1 VWEGLLVNLKNVAL
15 AVSAGLALAA
25 AGSAAHAT
33 PLAPGGSA
41 PASSLPVTGTTVA
54 STSGTFVSDLGNG
67 DFSGSFVEY
76 VLKGDVYGKN
86 DLAWYIEI
94 TNNKKKGAAD
104 IDTISVSFFKGFLT
118 DVGYCATSGAHECG
132 GEGTVLP
139 KSESRTSN
147 GAAIDFY
154 VDINPTGATTDW
166 LMIETNA
173 ISYTKGYISV
183 ENSGVATVT
192 AYAPLAVAP
201 VPEPSS
207 WALMLLGFAGL
218 GYARFEARKKGRS
231 FV

>member
-1 VWEGLLVNLKNVAL
+1 VNLKNVAL

-86 DLAWYIEI
+86 DLAWYIEVS
-94 TNNKKKGAAD
+94 NNNTAGASD
-104 IDTISVSFFKGFLT
+104 IDTISASLFAGFAT
-118 DVGYCATSGAHECG
+118 DVGYCVTSGAGTCHN
-132 GEGTVLP
+132 EGTVLP
-139 KSESRTSN
+139 SSVSRTSN
-147 GAAIDFY
+147 GEAVDFY
-154 VDINPTGATTDW
+154 VDILPNGSETDW

-173 ISYTKGYISV
+173 LSWTTGYISV
-183 ENSGVATVT
+183 ENAGVATVE
-192 AYAPLAVAP
+192 AFSPLTPSA

-231 FV
+231 LV